1 MRFHGLWVSG
11 EPAAAAGGIAS
22 KSRKGGRAGPG
33 QPTSLK
39 VSREPE
45 GEQPGGEP
53 AGGTGARLEERRDQ
67 GRPSSALLTAAL
79 VIVAASAAIL
89 YATMLSD
96 GEHPAPEPEPVAA
109 TSPAPN
115 PQLRKTDP
123 VAAARFARPAAPSCD
138 GRMRCSQMNSCA
150 EAKFYLANCPA
161 AAAEMDSNLN
171 GIPCDTQWCTAGA
184 ATKGA
189 P

>member
-1 MRFHGLWVSG
+1 M
-11 EPAAAAGGIAS
+11 
-22 KSRKGGRAGPG
+22 
-33 QPTSLK
+33 SLK
-39 VSREPE
+39 VALGPG
-45 GEQPGGEP
+45 GEQPGGGP
-53 AGGTGARLEERRDQ
+53 AGHGKAARGERPEHA
-67 GRPSSALLTAAL
+67 RPSSGLLTAAL

-96 GEHPAPEPEPVAA
+96 GETPVPEPVAA
-109 TSPAPN
+109 ASPAPA
-115 PQLRKTDP
+115 QQVRKTDP
-123 VAAARFARPAAPSCD
+123 VGVARFARPAATSCD

-184 ATKGA
+184 ATRAA